1 VVISLVGMR
10 FHVRVGILPHE
21 RDLAQPLEIDLSV
34 TRVPDASGVLDY
46 RRLYAVAAKHVKREP
61 LEYLEE
67 LGWLGDDVWLAHC
80 VHLNDD
86 EIARFG
92 DTQTGVAHCPSSNGR
107 LGAGMAPVAGLV
119 AAGAPVGL
127 GVDGAASNESG
138 EITFEMRVALLS
150 ARVRSGPTALS
161 TRDALALATINGA
174 RCLGREEHIGSLEI
188 GKLADIAMWRVDDLG
203 HAGIDDP
210 VAAFVL
216 GPLRPVDTLLV
227 GGRRVVAGGRPITV
241 DIRDVTRDVVSAG
254 KKLEDRC
261 R

>member
-1 VVISLVGMR
+1 MLQIAVAPCSPFSVTKELMIEAADLARSKSVRLHTHLAETIEEEADCIERYGMR
-10 FHVRVGILPHE
+10 PVEF
-21 RDLAQPLEIDLSV
+21 LES
-34 TRVPDASGVLDY
+34 
-46 RRLYAVAAKHVKREP
+46 
-61 LEYLEE
+61 LE
-67 LGWLGDDVWLAHC
+67 WLGDDVWLAHC

-174 RCLGREEHIGSLEI
+174 RCLGREAHIGSLEV

-254 KKLEDRC
+254 KKLEDKC
-261 R
+261 Q